1 MPKFVSAEEAVSHIQ
16 DNMELIVGGF
26 STYSSPEELLEGLAA
41 RYEATGHPKN
51 LTVVAGI
58 SQGDKTES
66 TEYMKGLNI
75 GLNRLRAE
83 GLIGI
88 ARVGLLNDCR
98 AISKAV
104 GANKIAGFVF
114 PMGVVMNLFRSTAGG
129 RPGLI
134 TKVGLG
140 TYCDPR
146 HEGCAVNEK
155 ARAMEPAV
163 KLLDIDGEEYLFYKA
178 FKPNVCFIRAT
189 YADEDGNLSMDHEAV
204 MGPELEIAV
213 GTHNNGGIVIAQVE
227 EIVRRGTIHAK
238 KVRVPGI
245 FVDFVVKAQNPDNQR
260 QNIFT
265 PLYRPELTGDI
276 KSLNAAVKPM
286 KMSVR
291 KAITRRG
298 AIELKPDIIINLG
311 VGLPAGIGSVAAEE
325 GLGKGMRMSVEAG
338 AIGGVVQE
346 GQAFPGTANPDAIVI
361 QTDMIDMIDGGMLDM
376 TFLGLAE
383 VDEKGNVNT
392 SKFAGRSNGPGG
404 FIDISQNAKKVV
416 FMGNFTA
423 GECEIELCDGGL
435 KINKDGDGIKFVK
448 EVQQITFSG
457 EYAVHSG
464 QEIMYITERAV
475 FRLTPEGLLLTEIAP
490 GIDLQKDVLDK
501 MEFMP
506 IVSKELKTMDPRL
519 FRSEKMGLDKDTNL
533 D

>member
-1 MPKFVSAEEAVSHIQ
+1 MPKFVTSEEAVSHIA
-16 DNMELIVGGF
+16 DNATLIVGGF
-26 STYSSPEELLEGLAA
+26 STYSTPEELLEGLAE
-41 RYEATGHPKN
+41 RYERTGHPKN
-51 LTVVAGI
+51 ITAICGI
-58 SQGDKTES
+58 TPGDKTES
-66 TEYMKGLNI
+66 TEPLKGLNV
-75 GLNRLRAE
+75 GLNRLRAK
-83 GLIGI
+83 GLIGTV
-88 ARVGLLNDCR
+88 RVGLLNDAR

-104 GANKIAGFVF
+104 GNNEIAGFVY
-114 PMGVVMNLFRSTAGG
+114 PMGVVMNLFRATAGG

-163 KLLDIDGEEYLFYKA
+163 QLMTIGGEEYLFYKS
-178 FKPNVCFIRAT
+178 FKPDVCFIRAT
-189 YADEDGNLSMDHEAV
+189 YADEDGNLSMAHEAV

-238 KVRVPGI
+238 TVRVPGKI
-245 FVDFVVKAQNPDNQR
+245 VDFVVKARNPEHNR
-260 QNIFT
+260 QNVNCPIK
-265 PLYRPELTGDI
+265 YRPELTGDI
-276 KSLNAAVKPM
+276 KTPDAAVTPM

-291 KAITRRG
+291 KVIARRG
-298 AIELKPDIIINLG
+298 AMELKPDIMINLG

-325 GLGKGMRMSVEAG
+325 GLGKGMTMSVEAG

-346 GQAFPGTANPDAIVI
+346 GQAFPGTANPDCIVT
-361 QTDMIDMIDGGMLDM
+361 QTDMIDMINGGILDM

-404 FIDISQNAKKVV
+404 FIDISQNTKKVV

-423 GECEIELCDGGL
+423 GDCDIQLTDGGL
-435 KINKDGDGIKFVK
+435 KINKDGDNIKFVK
-448 EVQQITFSG
+448 QVQQITFSG
-457 EYAVHSG
+457 EYAVKNG

-475 FRLTPEGLLLTEIAP
+475 FVLTPEGLVLTEIAP
-490 GIDLQKDVLDK
+490 GVDLQKHILDK
-501 MEFMP
+501 MAFAP
-506 IVSKELKTMDPRL
+506 IVSRDLKTMDPRL
-519 FRSEKMGLDKDTNL
+519 FKDGLMGLVSEN
-533 D
+533 